1 MRGKRRNAGGPK
13 SSIVFGAKQS
23 PYLRPRLPMQRKWGS
38 VGAKRWKQTESVAL
52 KRSLLDIRARP
63 CLPSMSLSVPNSMLR
78 SDEMGKD
85 LSMKE
90 MLEQERQK
98 LVGYLR
104 QAQKVGGSCFVRR
117 APLYGSPSIVCSLSI
132 LLL

>member
-1 MRGKRRNAGGPK
+1 
-13 SSIVFGAKQS
+13 
-23 PYLRPRLPMQRKWGS
+23 
-38 VGAKRWKQTESVAL
+38 
-52 KRSLLDIRARP
+52 
-63 CLPSMSLSVPNSMLR
+63 MLR
-78 SDEMGKD
+78 SDEVGKD

-104 QAQKVGGSCFVRR
+104 QAQKVSGSRFVRLC
-117 APLYGSPSIVCSLSI
+117 AALWLLEHCLLTFI

>member
-1 MRGKRRNAGGPK
+1 
-13 SSIVFGAKQS
+13 
-23 PYLRPRLPMQRKWGS
+23 
-38 VGAKRWKQTESVAL
+38 
-52 KRSLLDIRARP
+52 
-63 CLPSMSLSVPNSMLR
+63 MSLSVPDSMLR

-104 QAQKVGGSCFVRR
+104 QAQKVGGSCFMRR
-117 APLYGSPSIVCSLSI
+117 APLCGPSSIVCSLFI
-132 LLL
+132 LKL